1 MLKEEFG
8 RSVRNHRKEKGL
20 TLESAAELCD
30 ISSKY
35 LGRIERG
42 GPSVGIDTI
51 EKISKGLGVPVEN
64 CWPRGDTEKTAFTQT
79 EERTAPFCK
88 ERQEEQ

>member
-8 RSVRNHRKEKGL
+8 RNVRNHRKEKGL

-42 GPSVGIDTI
+42 GPSVGIDII
-51 EKISKGLGVPVEN
+51 EKISKGLGVPMEKLLAA
-64 CWPRGDTEKTAFTQT
+64 RGYGKDSFHTD
-79 EERTAPFCK
+79 
-88 ERQEEQ
+88 